1 MDKSPMEQKGNQ
13 ISNRLH
19 CHQERRRT
27 IGLWRHLHLRI
38 VLWFGCGFLFSFF
51 LFSCFFF
58 FLLLLVFIVSL
69 GAVFCCFR
77 VAGRILAFPVDWATA
92 PILIEVLSAGAGD
105 WALVPWFCFGSPVG
119 KAAFVSVFAVY
130 TGIVYAF
137 SFVSGFCFL

>member
-1 MDKSPMEQKGNQ
+1 M
-13 ISNRLH
+13 
-19 CHQERRRT
+19 
-27 IGLWRHLHLRI
+27 
-38 VLWFGCGFLFSFF
+38 VFFFLFSFF
-51 LFSCFFF
+51 PVFFF
-58 FLLLLVFIVSL
+58 CCCWFFIVSL

-92 PILIEVLSAGAGD
+92 PILIAVLSAGAGD

-119 KAAFVSVFAVY
+119 KAAFVSVFAVS